1 MFRDGYSAT
10 LQRLVINYALKNI
23 NTLNNIIFCSFS
35 RALFSLVVQVV
46 VVVDKTYLLYFTII
60 MIGSCIT

>member
-23 NTLNNIIFCSFS
+23 NSLKNIIFCSFS
-35 RALFSLVVQVV
+35 RALVSLVVQIVV
-46 VVVDKTYLLYFTII
+46 VLDKTYLLYFTII
-60 MIGSCIT
+60 MVGSCIT